1 MMKHLA
7 RMIVLAAFL
16 IGGAHIANAQEY
28 PNRPI
33 RVVVP
38 FPVGGAPDVL
48 ARTISAKLSER
59 LGQPVVIENRLG
71 AGGNIAY
78 GHVASSAPD
87 GYTLLLAGNG
97 LATNVSLYKDL
108 PYDATKDFAPITI
121 VVPSSPHV
129 LVVNPKIQAHSVEQL
144 IALAKENPGRLTF
157 ASSGSGTIPHLAG
170 ELFKTMAR
178 VNLLHVPYRGMPLAH
193 TDLLGGQVALMF
205 SDVPGALPL
214 INAGKLRALAVT
226 SAHRVPAIP
235 DLPTIAEAGIPGYAI
250 VAWFGLLAPAGTPG
264 SVVTKLNRE
273 ILAVL
278 GDAELK
284 RKMAEIGQDVAG
296 STPEEF
302 AAFIRSEVTN
312 MGALVKASGA
322 TIR

>member
-1 MMKHLA
+1 
-7 RMIVLAAFL
+7 
-16 IGGAHIANAQEY
+16 
-28 PNRPI
+28 
-33 RVVVP
+33 
-38 FPVGGAPDVL
+38 
-48 ARTISAKLSER
+48 
-59 LGQPVVIENRLG
+59 
-71 AGGNIAY
+71 
-78 GHVASSAPD
+78 
-87 GYTLLLAGNG
+87 
-97 LATNVSLYKDL
+97 
-108 PYDATKDFAPITI
+108 
-121 VVPSSPHV
+121 
-129 LVVNPKIQAHSVEQL
+129 
-144 IALAKENPGRLTF
+144 
-157 ASSGSGTIPHLAG
+157 
-170 ELFKTMAR
+170 
-178 VNLLHVPYRGMPLAH
+178 
-193 TDLLGGQVALMF
+193 MF

-226 SAHRVPAIP
+226 AAHRVPAIP

-312 MGALVKASGA
+312 MGAVVKASGA